1 MADTT
6 SVSSSTSAKDKTSTT
21 SSTPDPKWYKVISS
35 FAEDR
40 GRVLFRSVSEK
51 RARGWLQGHFPR
63 GSEAHL
69 AMPDG
74 SFESYEAE
82 RQGEHGQDADPW
94 GEFDPESWKPAAMQ
108 EPPGQTAWGDVEG

>member
-1 MADTT
+1 MADAVTNT
-6 SVSSSTSAKDKTSTT
+6 KTNPVPTDKTKT
-21 SSTPDPKWYKVISS
+21 SDPQWFKVISS

-51 RARGWLQGHFPR
+51 RARAWLMNRFPR

-82 RQGEHGQDADPW
+82 RQGEHGQDAEQW
-94 GEFDPESWKPAAMQ
+94 GPFDPESWKPPSQQ
-108 EPPGQTAWGDVEG
+108 EPPGQTQWGDVEG